1 MSTLFNRKDTSVIEF
16 ALSNELEAFLNEYS
30 TTTASQET
38 LTKAYNE
45 IVGNKTK
52 SKIAVASGDGVP
64 TEPLKAVTKKA
75 AAAKK
80 TPAVE
85 QPTNVEG
92 PSGYALDSDGELKKI
107 DMDAVPEKGASKG
120 TTKAAAAKEAV
131 AKDKKPK
138 ATAKKE
144 KTASTGPTKR
154 DAIRAL
160 IAAEGGA
167 TLTNRQIKDAIIAQG
182 YPSCYDSEIASSKK

>member
-16 ALSNELEAFLNEYS
+16 ALANELEAFLNEYS
-30 TTTASQET
+30 TTTASQQT

-52 SKIAVASGDGVP
+52 STIAVASGDGSP
-64 TEPLKAVTKKA
+64 TEPLKAVVKKT

-85 QPTNVEG
+85 QPTNTEG

-107 DMDAVPEKGASKG
+107 DMDAVPEKGA
-120 TTKAAAAKEAV
+120 TKAAV

-138 ATAKKE
+138 AVVKKE
-144 KTASTGPTKR
+144 KAASTGPTKR

-160 IAAEGGA
+160 LAAEGGA
-167 TLTNRQIKDAIIAQG
+167 TLTNRQIKDAILAQG
-182 YPSCYDSEIASSKK
+182 YLSCYDSEIASSKK

>member
-1 MSTLFNRKDTSVIEF
+1 MSTLFNRKDTAVIEF
-16 ALSNELEAFLNEYS
+16 ALANELEAFLNEYS
-30 TTTASQET
+30 TTTASQQT

-52 SKIAVASGDGVP
+52 STIAVASGDGVP
-64 TEPLKAVTKKA
+64 TEPLKAIAKKA

-80 TPAVE
+80 PPVVE
-85 QPTNVEG
+85 QPTNTEG

-107 DMDAVPEKGASKG
+107 DMDAVPEKGASKPK
-120 TTKAAAAKEAV
+120 TAKETV

-138 ATAKKE
+138 ATVKKE

-160 IAAEGGA
+160 LAAEGGA
-167 TLTNRQIKDAIIAQG
+167 TLTNRQIKDAIVAQG
-182 YPSCYDSEIASSKK
+182 YPSCYDSEIASSRK